1 MLPRPGCRMG
11 VKENKT
17 KVQARA
23 KLVYSLSRPSS
34 AYQGESRQVD
44 SYGVRSV
51 LPRVLAIRVTCGGA
65 GGIVW
70 PKSPAPFRSS
80 FTTNCQQAARC
91 GLALVYVVSAQQE
104 ELILGVSPRGMS

>member
-65 GGIVW
+65 GGLFGPSPRPLFVLHLQPTANKRRGAVW
-70 PKSPAPFRSS
+70 PLF
-80 FTTNCQQAARC
+80 
-91 GLALVYVVSAQQE
+91 
-104 ELILGVSPRGMS
+104 M